1 MCRDPPV
8 TPRAPRRA
16 YPERVDAGQPHDD
29 ELVALR
35 RRAWGR
41 DADILSDP
49 DALARLA
56 ELEAR
61 AAPGEPA
68 AGMAGERGAAGA
80 AGAADP
86 DAAAETA
93 PPVRK
98 RATRWQVLLVAAV
111 GVVGLVLGAGAA
123 ARMLTITPTVPDG
136 WDARVAA
143 TGPPE
148 AVAAFRFA
156 YGGHGQ
162 VLARVPVVPASP
174 APTDATLR
182 WFVPIGSYFG
192 AQVAASP
199 PVGDDRVCLLV
210 GAAHTHLRCVS
221 KRLFDSGA
229 LMVTV
234 PYGDL
239 PDGQRPAG
247 MRLANSI
254 GYWWTPDGSLTLV
267 MGVGDI
273 GP

>member
-1 MCRDPPV
+1 MIHRDAV
-8 TPRAPRRA
+8 GAQA
-16 YPERVDAGQPHDD
+16 YAERVDAPEPHDD

-49 DALARLA
+49 SALARLA
-56 ELEAR
+56 ELEAGRAQAADARASAADDAAGTEADGDAAGGRRR
-61 AAPGEPA
+61 AA
-68 AGMAGERGAAGA
+68 
-80 AGAADP
+80 
-86 DAAAETA
+86 
-93 PPVRK
+93 
-98 RATRWQVLLVAAV
+98 RWQLLLVAAV
-111 GVVGLVLGAGAA
+111 GAVGLLLGAGAA
-123 ARMLTITPTVPDG
+123 ARMLTPAAAVPEG

-148 AVAAFRFA
+148 AMAAFRFA
-156 YGGHGQ
+156 HGPHGQ

-174 APTDATLR
+174 APTDASTLR
-182 WFVPIGSYFG
+182 WFMPIGSYFG
-192 AQVAASP
+192 AQVSASP

-221 KRLFDSGA
+221 KRLFDYGA

-234 PYGDL
+234 PYADL

-247 MRLANSI
+247 MRPADSI

-267 MGVGDI
+267 LGVGAV